1 VITSESE
8 PVLANFNSQA
18 GVSRVQFEPSLSYST
33 VDRNLKTPYNDEYS
47 FRAERTFLQE
57 NTISLTYI
65 HRSFKQQLQD
75 VDINAVPG
83 DYGRCAIQQGATS
96 KPLINSPGVG
106 PIVDPYTGLVY
117 QDTDPGNGDGRLD
130 DCTGETVPAT
140 DTGGNPTFAPAAQV
154 LVARPDGVA
163 DFYVLDP
170 AWGGI
175 FEIGNYNNSVYD
187 GITLEFV
194 RRQYK
199 NWQMEA
205 SYTWSKA
212 SGDAEDFNLSLGDD
226 RSTLQ
231 DEKGYLSFDRRHSV
245 KLNATCLTPWGFRLG
260 GTAQWESG
268 LPYSLLFRRS
278 SDSNS
283 IPVYGSF
290 AQTFTSQRILYITRQ
305 RNDQRNVS
313 AWNFDVKLV
322 KEINLP
328 KGMNLQLD
336 AEIFNLLNQDTYS
349 VYNTFS
355 KSGQQV
361 NGTNDATRRF
371 GRQYQIGLRLAF

>member
-1 VITSESE
+1 
-8 PVLANFNSQA
+8 
-18 GVSRVQFEPSLSYST
+18 
-33 VDRNLKTPYNDEYS
+33 
-47 FRAERTFLQE
+47 
-57 NTISLTYI
+57 
-65 HRSFKQQLQD
+65 
-75 VDINAVPG
+75 
-83 DYGRCAIQQGATS
+83 
-96 KPLINSPGVG
+96 
-106 PIVDPYTGLVY
+106 
-117 QDTDPGNGDGRLD
+117 
-130 DCTGETVPAT
+130 
-140 DTGGNPTFAPAAQV
+140 
-154 LVARPDGVA
+154 VA
-163 DFYVLDP
+163 DYYVLDP
-170 AWGGI
+170 AWGNI
-175 FEIGNYNNSVYD
+175 FQIGNYNKSRYD
-187 GITLEFV
+187 GVTLEFV

-212 SGDAEDFNLSLGDD
+212 TGDAEDFNLALGDD

-268 LPYSLLFRRS
+268 LPYSILNRRT
-278 SDSNS
+278 SDSQS
-283 IPVYGSF
+283 MPSYAGY
-290 AQTFTSQRILYITRQ
+290 AQSFTSQRVLYVTHQ

-355 KSGQQV
+355 KSGQQI
-361 NGTNDATRRF
+361 NGTNDSTRRF
-371 GRQYQIGLRLAF
+371 GRQYQVGMRLAF